1 MQENVLPVYQGPKA
15 LLSALKS
22 LHGEITTASQRMETA
37 GEMDQIIFQKIVS
50 TGLLRALHPKNLG
63 GAEYEAPDMLPLI
76 EEIAKADG
84 STAWSFMV
92 AAEVPALFQRLPDQV
107 LKQVFSSDCDV
118 LARAPLTPKP
128 GTKAVDGGF
137 LVNGTWPL
145 ASGSYKADWFIVSA
159 LVFCDDLEK
168 TAKASGAPELRLLL
182 IPGDQVELQD
192 NWKSIGLRSTESN
205 DVKIENIFVPE
216 EHSAIFSANSPHAY
230 ELDIPEI
237 RKISFYSTMG
247 PLHLGVILGITR
259 AMLDELVEHA
269 QTKHPFLNP
278 SIILRDD
285 PNFQQKI
292 GSMEIRLSAARAF
305 AISASHEIWKLG
317 GTASPLQRTKYRAAT
332 AYVHDECS
340 KIGTEVFRLG
350 GTTVLYNDS
359 LLQRRFRDLTTACQ
373 HIMGNPDIGGSYGA
387 LTLGADLA
395 GADGL

>member
-1 MQENVLPVYQGPKA
+1 M
-15 LLSALKS
+15 
-22 LHGEITTASQRMETA
+22 
-37 GEMDQIIFQKIVS
+37 
-50 TGLLRALHPKNLG
+50 
-63 GAEYEAPDMLPLI
+63 
-76 EEIAKADG
+76 
-84 STAWSFMV
+84 
-92 AAEVPALFQRLPDQV
+92 
-107 LKQVFSSDCDV
+107 
-118 LARAPLTPKP
+118 
-128 GTKAVDGGF
+128 
-137 LVNGTWPL
+137 
-145 ASGSYKADWFIVSA
+145 
-159 LVFCDDLEK
+159 
-168 TAKASGAPELRLLL
+168 
-182 IPGDQVELQD
+182 
-192 NWKSIGLRSTESN
+192 
-205 DVKIENIFVPE
+205 PE

-230 ELDIPEI
+230 ELDSPEI

-269 QTKHPFLNP
+269 QTKRPFLNP